1 MSDIKL
7 AIIIPLFNDWE
18 SLNKLIPKIDHA
30 LKHEALQT
38 ELIIVNDAS
47 IEESTVDVEHFKNL
61 EKITK
66 IDIIHLNCNMG
77 HQRAIAI
84 GLSEVFNRK
93 TIDAV
98 VVMDSDGEDRP
109 EDIPS
114 LIHQFRKEK
123 DNIIV
128 AHRGKRSEGRVFQI
142 GYYIYR
148 FIFRVLTGKAIT
160 FGNFCLIPIKLLN
173 RLIYRDSLWN
183 HLPATILKSRL
194 PISMVSTTRGAR
206 LKGKS
211 HMNLSELVLHGLS
224 AVSVYSETAL
234 LRTFSLSL
242 IFGFITVSG
251 IVTVTI
257 VRLFTELAIP
267 GWASNVVGSL
277 TIMLILSLVISIFV
291 LFIILTNRSQLT
303 IIPAKH
309 ISDYIQK
316 IETVFQK

>member
-1 MSDIKL
+1 
-7 AIIIPLFNDWE
+7 
-18 SLNKLIPKIDHA
+18 
-30 LKHEALQT
+30 
-38 ELIIVNDAS
+38 
-47 IEESTVDVEHFKNL
+47 
-61 EKITK
+61 
-66 IDIIHLNCNMG
+66 
-77 HQRAIAI
+77 
-84 GLSEVFNRK
+84 
-93 TIDAV
+93 
-98 VVMDSDGEDRP
+98 
-109 EDIPS
+109 
-114 LIHQFRKEK
+114 
-123 DNIIV
+123 
-128 AHRGKRSEGRVFQI
+128 
-142 GYYIYR
+142 
-148 FIFRVLTGKAIT
+148 
-160 FGNFCLIPIKLLN
+160 
-173 RLIYRDSLWN
+173 
-183 HLPATILKSRL
+183 
-194 PISMVSTTRGAR
+194 MVSTTRGAR